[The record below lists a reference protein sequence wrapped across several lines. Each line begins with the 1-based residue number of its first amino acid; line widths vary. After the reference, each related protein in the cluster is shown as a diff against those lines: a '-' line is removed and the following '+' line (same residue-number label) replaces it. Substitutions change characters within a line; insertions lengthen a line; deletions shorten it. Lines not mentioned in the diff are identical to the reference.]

1 MPKPN
6 PLSQG
11 LEGQAQKRRKAKA
24 AAPPAAA
31 ATRNV
36 TRVLVAGHFQP
47 EVQRT
52 LRIMAAEEGTTVQA
66 LLAEALNML
75 FAKHHK
81 PKIAAA
87 KGR

>member
-6 PLSQG
+6 PLSPG
-11 LEGQAQKRRKAKA
+11 LLEQAPKKRKAKA
-24 AAPPAAA
+24 APAEAV
-31 ATRNV
+31 TRNV

-47 EVQRT
+47 EVQRA

-81 PKIAAA
+81 PEIAAA
-87 KGR
+87 SGGR